1 VKKLKDIEF
10 YNQLDEEIK
19 NILPIGEFLYL
30 ERKNYFDCE
39 YYKNLIEK
47 IAEITFFKS
56 ESFFDKILNF
66 IQVLDLEPE
75 KIGRNIKNCDFV
87 KEIEYAYIEN

>member
-1 VKKLKDIEF
+1 MKKLKDIEF

-19 NILPIGEFLYL
+19 NILPNREFLYL

-39 YYKNLIEK
+39 YYKNLIKK

-56 ESFFDKILNF
+56 ENFFDKILNF

-87 KEIEYAYIEN
+87 KDLDANITS